1 MLLVQVLVNIG
12 NNYYFVDTTWGDA
25 SYQMVEG
32 SDADVS
38 ATIPPINY
46 DYLCVTTKQLEQT
59 HTLDDKEIIPT
70 CIAMTDNYYVR
81 EGLYFSEVDK
91 DRLKSLFET
100 AYENENTYVTL
111 KCATL
116 EIYEEMLKYL
126 IKEQGIFEYLKTETG
141 AISYA
146 DNKEQRSISFWL

>member
-1 MLLVQVLVNIG
+1 MSGKAKDGYLLDLKP
-12 NNYYFVDTTWGDA
+12 YF
-25 SYQMVEG
+25 
-32 SDADVS
+32 
-38 ATIPPINY
+38 
-46 DYLCVTTKQLEQT
+46 
-59 HTLDDKEIIPT
+59 DDKEK
-70 CIAMTDNYYVR
+70 
-81 EGLYFSEVDK
+81 SEIFWTQLGK
-91 DRLKSLFET
+91 

-116 EIYEEMLKYL
+116 EIYEEMLTYL